1 MNECSGIAI
10 AKHESVQMKLKHE
23 SVQMKLKHESVQ
35 MKLKHES
42 VQLKLKHE
50 SVQLKLKHES
60 VQMKLKHESVQL
72 KLKKE
77 VNYVDCLKEK
87 LMNART
93 LNGKVSL
100 VNDDKVMVIKS
111 NKRGMR
117 YSGRNVSTCYKE
129 NDFQYLI
136 GQFDLKN
143 EKSLMVELYNK
154 VKYHLYGFRN
164 NGRQHYFFI
173 FPLDLQDM
181 KDIDVVVPDLFKMN
195 IKNNELMVE
204 VLNQYITDS
213 SFYTEIYKIKFKH
226 RKEFNLQLLHDCVR
240 VGNPFAPVR

>member
-1 MNECSGIAI
+1 VLCRRDLPSHEQTQHHTKHTKLIEKSKHIDMNESSGIAI
-10 AKHESVQMKLKHE
+10 A
-23 SVQMKLKHESVQ
+23 
-35 MKLKHES
+35 
-42 VQLKLKHE
+42 
-50 SVQLKLKHES
+50 
-60 VQMKLKHESVQL
+60 KHESVQL

-77 VNYVDCLKEK
+77 VDYIDCLKEK

-204 VLNQYITDS
+204 VLNQSIICSYVLIEKYQ
-213 SFYTEIYKIKFKH
+213 FKFKH
-226 RKEFNLQLLHDCVR
+226 GKRINLQRLNDS
-240 VGNPFAPVR
+240 GSITNPFAPGYAYLFFTYC

>member
-1 MNECSGIAI
+1 MNESSGIAI
-10 AKHESVQMKLKHE
+10 AKHEPVQIKLKN
-23 SVQMKLKHESVQ
+23 
-35 MKLKHES
+35 
-42 VQLKLKHE
+42 
-50 SVQLKLKHES
+50 
-60 VQMKLKHESVQL
+60 
-72 KLKKE
+72 E

-111 NKRGMR
+111 NKRGIGF
-117 YSGRNVSTCYKE
+117 SSQHVSTCYKE

-143 EKSLMVELYNK
+143 EKSLMVELYDK

-164 NGRQHYFFI
+164 GGRQHYLFI

-181 KDIDVVVPDLFKMN
+181 KVIDVVVPDLFKMN

-204 VLNQYITDS
+204 ILNQYITDS
-213 SFYTEIYKIKFKH
+213 YFYTEIYKIKFKH

-240 VGNPFAPVR
+240 VGNPFAPGYAFLYFSLFTDTRRQYLF